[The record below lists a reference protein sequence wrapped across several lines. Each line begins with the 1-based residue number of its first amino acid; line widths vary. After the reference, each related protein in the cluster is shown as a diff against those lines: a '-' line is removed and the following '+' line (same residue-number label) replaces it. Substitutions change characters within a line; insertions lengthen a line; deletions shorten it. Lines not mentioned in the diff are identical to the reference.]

1 LKNSNPLT
9 KQQGDDISKVKDLPL
24 DDRPREKLLLRGAHN
39 LSDAELIAILLRT
52 GKKGKSVVTIT
63 QELLKSEGNLAVIAS
78 KSLKSLMEIEG
89 VGKDKAATLL
99 AAFEISRRIQHQSK
113 WFSDKKIT
121 SPAEVAEI
129 FIPLLRDDQ
138 KEKFIVVCLN
148 SANKIIKY
156 EIISI
161 GNLNSSVVHPR
172 EIFKVA
178 IDNTSASIIL
188 IHNHPSGN
196 PEPSN
201 EDISITRKIVE
212 AGKIMDIP
220 VFDHLIIAGGK
231 FTSFVE
237 KRLI

>member
-1 LKNSNPLT
+1 MNNEKKLT
-9 KQQGDDISKVKDLPL
+9 VKDLPI

-39 LSDAELIAILLRT
+39 LSDAELVAILLRT
-52 GKKGKSVVTIT
+52 GKKGKSVLEISR
-63 QELLKSEGNLAVIAS
+63 EIISSEGNLAMLATRTVD
-78 KSLKSLMEIEG
+78 SLKKVDGIG
-89 VGKDKAATLL
+89 NDKAATLA
-99 AAFEISRRIQHQSK
+99 AAFELSRRILSQSK
-113 WFSDKKIT
+113 WLSNRKIT
-121 SPAEVAEI
+121 SPQDIAEI
-129 FIPLLRDDQ
+129 FIPILRDEV

-148 SANKIIKY
+148 SANRVIKY
-156 EIISI
+156 ETISV

-201 EDISITRKIVE
+201 EDISITKKIVE
-212 AGKIMDIP
+212 SGKILDIP
-220 VFDHLIIAGGK
+220 VFDHLIIAGETY
-231 FTSFVE
+231 TSFVE

>member
-1 LKNSNPLT
+1 MNNEKKLT
-9 KQQGDDISKVKDLPL
+9 VKDLPI

-39 LSDAELIAILLRT
+39 LSDAELVAILLRT
-52 GKKGKSVVTIT
+52 GKKGKSVLEISR
-63 QELLKSEGNLAVIAS
+63 EIISSEGNLAMLATRTVD
-78 KSLKSLMEIEG
+78 SLKKVDGIG
-89 VGKDKAATLL
+89 NDKAATLA
-99 AAFEISRRIQHQSK
+99 AAFELSRRILSQSK
-113 WFSDKKIT
+113 WLSNRKIT
-121 SPAEVAEI
+121 SPQDIAEI
-129 FIPLLRDDQ
+129 FIPILRDEV

-148 SANKIIKY
+148 SANRVIKY
-156 EIISI
+156 ETISV

-201 EDISITRKIVE
+201 EDISITKKIVE
-212 AGKIMDIP
+212 SGKILDIP
-220 VFDHLIIAGGK
+220 VFDHLIIAGETY
-231 FTSFVE
+231 TSFVV